1 MLLNLLISIIAVFVT
16 AYLLPGVTVDNFWT
30 VVAVAVV
37 LGIANAI
44 VRPILVFLTFPITL
58 VTFGLFIFIINALMI
73 LGVSWLVPG
82 FEIDSFWTALIFS
95 VVLSLVTWFLRK
107 LKIN

>member
-44 VRPILVFLTFPITL
+44 VKPILVFLTFPITL

-73 LGVSWLVPG
+73 LGVAWLVPG